1 MAQRAYP
8 STLRIAAPKSFW
20 AALFFAA
27 NILLLVA
34 PASAETRRAF
44 VVGIQRYNDARIQQ
58 LTRTVTD
65 AKDLG
70 ADLEEVGFD
79 RKNIK
84 IVTAPKNRDSFDK
97 EFNAFLNTVEAGDDV
112 LFFFSGHG
120 FGIEAD
126 QTNYLLLGDIKSPF
140 AYTQSQMP
148 EKDRRNSD
156 IVQLRVG
163 SFLEAYQ
170 RDEIPR
176 SGISANEIQRKLAE
190 RHPKLAIIILDA
202 CRSLL
207 AVPPSGTDEVKRI
220 VRGPSSGSRLLSSGQ
235 PPSGFLILFSASFGE
250 QAIERFN
257 PSDHRRNSL
266 FTEVLRSE
274 LQRPDQ
280 TLLGLAKRVRLVV
293 SAIAQRK
300 GEQQEPEYFSNGAD
314 VEDFSLVGSIGA
326 DRFQL
331 TQDKCAGS
339 DEDWAQIAKL
349 RKRELYRRHLVR
361 FDSCSTAELAR
372 RAIANLGLS
381 SDDPV
386 EVPPA
391 DPRRPI
397 DNCDRLVASD
407 LDPARPPEVP
417 GVAFDMV
424 DAEQAITACN
434 KAIDQNPR
442 IARFLFN
449 LGRAY
454 QRLGSQPG
462 LDDAKVVATMRR
474 ARLNYDDAAKR
485 GYVSALNNLAVLDES
500 GSTGMTNEAE
510 ASTLLRQAAQQGLP
524 LAMYNLGLHYKYG
537 TGDVPH
543 DVVQAAEW
551 FSKAAESGLVSAMVE
566 RADALQFGLG
576 IKQDPRRA
584 IEWYQRAADAG
595 SVRAKFKLGLLYLKG
610 VFNASAIYND
620 PGQALLWFGRAAASA
635 DSASEYFLARIMDS
649 GIGLASRQPE
659 ISERYWRLAAYA
671 GYSSAQIELAER
683 LRDGRVL
690 VKPED
695 SPREAVTLLQRAM
708 AQGSPQAALDLAR
721 IYQTGQLGQKQDILV
736 AMKLAYHAIDLS
748 VQASPLTEDGD
759 PFKEIAAGHLLA
771 EMAKNAQAVD
781 ASGQPLLT
789 QDEIERIEHFYGSVD
804 PETHQVKARRL
815 EVPIRCDA
823 FPNYSYKA
831 QIWVWD
837 WGRNES
843 PTDAQFRNIER
854 DNGCSSQE
862 LRGTM
867 IGVFAEARKNK
878 VPFADLLDQRIKT
891 AKADMAL
898 GRRR

>member
-1 MAQRAYP
+1 
-8 STLRIAAPKSFW
+8 
-20 AALFFAA
+20 
-27 NILLLVA
+27 
-34 PASAETRRAF
+34 
-44 VVGIQRYNDARIQQ
+44 
-58 LTRTVTD
+58 
-65 AKDLG
+65 
-70 ADLEEVGFD
+70 
-79 RKNIK
+79 
-84 IVTAPKNRDSFDK
+84 
-97 EFNAFLNTVEAGDDV
+97 
-112 LFFFSGHG
+112 
-120 FGIEAD
+120 
-126 QTNYLLLGDIKSPF
+126 
-140 AYTQSQMP
+140 
-148 EKDRRNSD
+148 
-156 IVQLRVG
+156 
-163 SFLEAYQ
+163 
-170 RDEIPR
+170 
-176 SGISANEIQRKLAE
+176 
-190 RHPKLAIIILDA
+190 
-202 CRSLL
+202 
-207 AVPPSGTDEVKRI
+207 
-220 VRGPSSGSRLLSSGQ
+220 
-235 PPSGFLILFSASFGE
+235 
-250 QAIERFN
+250 
-257 PSDHRRNSL
+257 
-266 FTEVLRSE
+266 
-274 LQRPDQ
+274 
-280 TLLGLAKRVRLVV
+280 
-293 SAIAQRK
+293 
-300 GEQQEPEYFSNGAD
+300 
-314 VEDFSLVGSIGA
+314 
-326 DRFQL
+326 
-331 TQDKCAGS
+331 
-339 DEDWAQIAKL
+339 
-349 RKRELYRRHLVR
+349 VR

-462 LDDAKVVATMRR
+462 LDDAKAVATMRR

-566 RADALQFGLG
+566 RADALKVGLG
-576 IKQDPRRA
+576 IKPDPLRA

-610 VFNASAIYND
+610 VFNASEIKD

-635 DSASEYFLARIMDS
+635 DSESEYYLARIMDS

-671 GYSSAQIELAER
+671 GYSNAQIELAER

-823 FPNYSYKA
+823 FPKYTYKA

-843 PTDAQFRNIER
+843 PTEAQFRNIE
-854 DNGCSSQE
+854 NEYSCSSQE
-862 LRGTM
+862 LRETM

>member
-1 MAQRAYP
+1 MAHRANP
-8 STLRIAAPKSFW
+8 SALLVAPPKSYL
-20 AALFFAA
+20 AALCIFI
-27 NILLLVA
+27 NILLLIA

-44 VVGIQRYNDARIQQ
+44 LVGVQRYNDPRIQQ
-58 LTRTVTD
+58 LTRTATD

-70 ADLEEVGFD
+70 QDLEEVGFD
-79 RKNIK
+79 KKNIK
-84 IVTAPKNRDSFDK
+84 VVADPKTKQSFDK
-97 EFNAFLNTVEAGDDV
+97 EFDGFLNTVEAGDDV

-148 EKDRRNSD
+148 EKERHNSD
-156 IVQLRVG
+156 IVKLRVG
-163 SFLEAYQ
+163 SFLDSYQ
-170 RDEIPR
+170 REEIPR
-176 SGISANEIQRKLAE
+176 SGISATEIQRKIAE

-202 CRSLL
+202 CRSLV
-207 AVPPSGTDEVKRI
+207 AAAPSENGDVKRI
-220 VRGPSSGSRLLSSGQ
+220 ERGSTSGSRLLSSGQ
-235 PPSGFLILFSASFGE
+235 PPSGFLVLFSASFGE

-257 PSDHRRNSL
+257 PNDHRRNSL

-274 LQRPDQ
+274 LQRPGQ
-280 TLLGLAKRVRLVV
+280 ALLGLAKRVRLVV

-300 GEQQEPEYFSNGAD
+300 GEQQEPEYFSNGSDA
-314 VEDFSLVGSIGA
+314 EDFLFVGSIGA

-339 DEDWAQIAKL
+339 DEDWTQIAKL
-349 RKRELYRRHLVR
+349 RKRELYRRHVVR
-361 FDSCSTAELAR
+361 FDSCATAELAR
-372 RAIANLGLS
+372 RAIANLGLT

-386 EVPPA
+386 EVQPA

-397 DNCDRLVASD
+397 NDCDRLAAAD

-417 GVAFDMV
+417 GVAFDKI
-424 DAEQAITACN
+424 DAEQAIAACN

-442 IARFLFN
+442 VARFLFN

-454 QRLGSQPG
+454 QRLGSEPRME
-462 LDDAKVVATMRR
+462 DAKVIAAMRR
-474 ARLNYDDAAKR
+474 ARLNYEDAAKR

-500 GSTGMTNEAE
+500 GVAGTTNEEE
-510 ASTLLRQAAQQGLP
+510 ASKRLRQAAQQGLP
-524 LAMYNLGLHYKYG
+524 LAMYNLGLHYEYG
-537 TGDVPH
+537 IGDVPH

-610 VFNASAIYND
+610 VFNSSAIYSD
-620 PGQALLWFGRAAASA
+620 AGQALLWFGRAAGSA

-659 ISERYWRLAAYA
+659 IAERYWRLAAYA
-671 GYSSAQIELAER
+671 GDSSAQIELAER
-683 LRDGRVL
+683 LRNGSVL

-708 AQGSPQAALDLAR
+708 SQGSPQAALDLAR
-721 IYQTGQLGQKQDILV
+721 IYQSGELGQKQDIML

-771 EMAKNAQAVD
+771 EMAKNGQAVD
-781 ASGQPLLT
+781 ASGQPFLT
-789 QDEIERIEHFYGSVD
+789 QEEIDRIEHYYGKVD
-804 PETHQVKARRL
+804 PETHHVKARRID
-815 EVPIRCDA
+815 VPIRCDA
-823 FPNYSYKA
+823 FERYAFKA
-831 QIWVWD
+831 QVWVWD

-843 PTDAQFRNIER
+843 PTEAQFRNIER
-854 DNGCSSQE
+854 DNSCSDHE
-862 LRGTM
+862 LRATM
-867 IGVFAEARKNK
+867 IGVFVEARKNN
-878 VPFADLLDQRIKT
+878 VSFADLLDQRIKT
-891 AKADMAL
+891 AKTEMAL